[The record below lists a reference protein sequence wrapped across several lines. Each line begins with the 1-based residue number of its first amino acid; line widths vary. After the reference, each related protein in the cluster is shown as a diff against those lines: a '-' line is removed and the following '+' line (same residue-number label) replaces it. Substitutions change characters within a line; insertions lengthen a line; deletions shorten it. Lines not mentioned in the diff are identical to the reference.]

1 MMFGLFRQ
9 KPFRFV
15 DFRIAARQAVQKAL
29 DGGSTESTIERYRQN
44 QDALDDLFQDLDKI
58 ALELSL
64 LKTRPEQALAV
75 RQLACTWIER
85 FHLNSE
91 VISESRTEEQRK
103 KHLSGMFPDD
113 LLDQEGK
120 SAFDFCFELA
130 ALARMMVEASK
141 ALAYVTEEDEAV
153 NNWFDTFYT
162 SAEIISRQSLD
173 VIDEENTVIAPIVQG
188 LRQDLKVLKQKI
200 LAG

>member
-1 MMFGLFRQ
+1 MLFGLFRQ

-85 FHLNSE
+85 FHLNAE
-91 VISESRTEEQRK
+91 TISASRTEEQRN
-103 KHLSGMFPDD
+103 KHLSGMFPDE

-120 SAFDFCFELA
+120 SAFDVCFELA
-130 ALARMMVEASK
+130 ALARVMVEASK
-141 ALAYVTEEDEAV
+141 ALAYVTEEEEAV

-162 SAEIISRQSLD
+162 SAEILFRQSLD
-173 VIDEENTVIAPIVQG
+173 VIDEQDSITAVLIPKM
-188 LRQDLKVLKQKI
+188 RQDFKTLKEKI

>member
-1 MMFGLFRQ
+1 MMFGLFRK

-15 DFRIAARQAVQKAL
+15 DFRIAARQAVQKTL
-29 DGGSTESTIERYRQN
+29 DGDSKESTIERYRQN

-85 FHLNSE
+85 FHLNAE
-91 VISESRTEEQRK
+91 VISESRTEEQRN
-103 KHLSGMFPDD
+103 KHLSGMFPDE

-120 SAFDFCFELA
+120 SAFDVCFELA

-173 VIDEENTVIAPIVQG
+173 VIDEENTVTAPIVQR

>member
-1 MMFGLFRQ
+1 
-9 KPFRFV
+9 
-15 DFRIAARQAVQKAL
+15 
-29 DGGSTESTIERYRQN
+29 
-44 QDALDDLFQDLDKI
+44 
-58 ALELSL
+58 
-64 LKTRPEQALAV
+64 
-75 RQLACTWIER
+75 
-85 FHLNSE
+85 
-91 VISESRTEEQRK
+91 
-103 KHLSGMFPDD
+103 
-113 LLDQEGK
+113 
-120 SAFDFCFELA
+120 
-130 ALARMMVEASK
+130 MMVEASK